1 MTNERFDFFKSPDW
15 QQRTSGEKKKND
27 FALFFFF
34 FFLLK
39 YSKACNA
46 SRFLASPQRDRQR
59 GVWLDL
65 GPRLLLRARHQ
76 QRGATG
82 VGGRGLPPLA
92 ADRPQKPQGNTDGI
106 TEKICTK
113 EKKRKKKKRVGQ
125 RVMCRNCEE
134 SYCWLKPTT
143 CNVVCGKN
151 LTWCHNKIQKFSKKP
166 LPQIFSSKC
175 YSKTDSA
182 IKAAP
187 TAVCRY
193 QPLIKI
199 SLTSSCSMKW
209 IFISVENVVTI

>member
-1 MTNERFDFFKSPDW
+1 MR
-15 QQRTSGEKKKND
+15 EKKKND
-27 FALFFFF
+27 FALFFI

-39 YSKACNA
+39 YAKARNA
-46 SRFLASPQRDRQR
+46 SRFLASAQRDRPR

-92 ADRPQKPQGNTDGI
+92 ADRPQKPQGNADGKSRRARQCAV
-106 TEKICTK
+106 TV
-113 EKKRKKKKRVGQ
+113 R
-125 RVMCRNCEE
+125 
-134 SYCWLKPTT
+134 
-143 CNVVCGKN
+143 N
-151 LTWCHNKIQKFSKKP
+151 LTVDSNHPPVVSCMERIWLDATIK
-166 LPQIFSSKC
+166 
-175 YSKTDSA
+175 SKTFPPKNPRYFHRNVTAQTDST

-193 QPLIKI
+193 LIKI

-209 IFISVENVVTI
+209 IFISVEGVNPFFKRCSVNKYGYC